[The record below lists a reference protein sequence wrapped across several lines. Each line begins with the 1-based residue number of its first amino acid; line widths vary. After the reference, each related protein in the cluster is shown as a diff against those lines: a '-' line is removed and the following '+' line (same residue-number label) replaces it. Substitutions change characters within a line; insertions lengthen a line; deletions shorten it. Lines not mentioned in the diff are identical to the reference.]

1 MSAHGRMTLIFLF
14 CYSFLA
20 HFCLFQSLSSGNYR
34 KKKRKTEITERDS
47 SSQRLV
53 LACLLIM
60 LSAAAGAIVKKGSC
74 ILQLFLWHKYKS
86 AATLWSA
93 ETICTRRTAALSEP
107 FSKPSP
113 GTLTE
118 LWGCSVQEYRAA
130 AGCWSMHRPW
140 GVQLKCQV
148 LKMWLL
154 LPGWSCDSARH
165 TAVYLPLPRT
175 AQSIAEPRG
184 CLGWGWVKFLACMS
198 MPWKSQRGGRDDSV
212 RKLWP

>member
-1 MSAHGRMTLIFLF
+1 MPLSKRAAVFCSCSSDTSTNLQPPFGQQRQSA
-14 CYSFLA
+14 LA
-20 HFCLFQSLSSGNYR
+20 EQQHFQSPALN
-34 KKKRKTEITERDS
+34 
-47 SSQRLV
+47 LPPV
-53 LACLLIM
+53 LWQSCGV
-60 LSAAAGAIVKKGSC
+60 AAFRSYGV
-74 ILQLFLWHKYKS
+74 
-86 AATLWSA
+86 
-93 ETICTRRTAALSEP
+93 
-107 FSKPSP
+107 
-113 GTLTE
+113 
-118 LWGCSVQEYRAA
+118 A

-184 CLGWGWVKFLACMS
+184 CLGWGWVKFLACMT